1 MAALLRATH
10 SLAARSPLKTHHPEV
25 ASFAGGEGR
34 ALILDTEGTFRPER
48 ILEISKRF
56 DLNGEDVLNNI
67 RVSRVR
73 CRESLEQRA
82 NARQHLTC
90 SHTDASQV
98 NTPDHLESSLKKAA
112 AMLVA
117 EEYRLLV
124 VDSIIAP
131 FRFEYCGCVTA
142 VKRPPKLYP
151 SSPLKDGT
159 QAHLP
164 VLARRTGVVSW
175 RRGNR
180 GSVPFS
186 SRSRRWPKRHVPC
199 ARLHSGAM

>member
-1 MAALLRATH
+1 M
-10 SLAARSPLKTHHPEV
+10 
-25 ASFAGGEGR
+25 
-34 ALILDTEGTFRPER
+34 
-48 ILEISKRF
+48 
-56 DLNGEDVLNNI
+56 
-67 RVSRVR
+67 RVWYP
-73 CRESLEQRA
+73 
-82 NARQHLTC
+82 TC

-151 SSPLKDGT
+151 SSPLKDGA
-159 QAHLP
+159 QAHLQTRWYP
-164 VLARRTGVVSW
+164 ATMRRSLQHL
-175 RRGNR
+175 
-180 GSVPFS
+180 PEY
-186 SRSRRWPKRHVPC
+186 HQ
-199 ARLHSGAM
+199 

>member
-1 MAALLRATH
+1 
-10 SLAARSPLKTHHPEV
+10 LAARSPLRKAHPEA

-48 ILEISKRF
+48 IMEISKRF

-73 CRESLEQRA
+73 CLVTRTRPPSQRVW
-82 NARQHLTC
+82 QQPMGTL
-90 SHTDASQV
+90 SGVPQV
-98 NTPDHLESSLKKAA
+98 HTPDHLESSLKKAA

-131 FRFEYCGCVTA
+131 FRFEYCGFVTP
-142 VKRPPKLYP
+142 VKLPP
-151 SSPLKDGT
+151 
-159 QAHLP
+159 
-164 VLARRTGVVSW
+164 
-175 RRGNR
+175 
-180 GSVPFS
+180 
-186 SRSRRWPKRHVPC
+186 
-199 ARLHSGAM
+199 

>member
-1 MAALLRATH
+1 MAAPGGRRPWH
-10 SLAARSPLKTHHPEV
+10 SAQSHPL
-25 ASFAGGEGR
+25 AGGPQPTEDTSHPRGCLVRRWRRPRPDFGHRGHLPPRAHPGDLQALRPQRRGRSEQHPRVAR
-34 ALILDTEGTFRPER
+34 ALPR
-48 ILEISKRF
+48 I
-56 DLNGEDVLNNI
+56 
-67 RVSRVR
+67 
-73 CRESLEQRA
+73 
-82 NARQHLTC
+82 ARIAPSEPTCAWYPTC

-151 SSPLKDGT
+151 SS
-159 QAHLP
+159 
-164 VLARRTGVVSW
+164 
-175 RRGNR
+175 N
-180 GSVPFS
+180 
-186 SRSRRWPKRHVPC
+186 
-199 ARLHSGAM
+199 